1 MKYYVSNESSRFAE
15 KTAELE
21 KHTNNMRVVKLYPD
35 IKKQEIFGFGGAF
48 TESSAYVWS
57 RMSKEQQDKIIDL
70 YFGDSGNKYN
80 FCRCHIQSCDF
91 SLGNRAYVEPG
102 DSELKTFSIDGDRK
116 YIIPFVKAALEKNS
130 EIEFMASP
138 WSPPA
143 FMKDTGDMN
152 KGSLLK
158 EYYGAWAKLMVKYV
172 DAYKA
177 EGINITRVS
186 VQNEPEATHSLW
198 DSCYYTAEEEGD
210 FAVNYL
216 RKELDAAG
224 FSDIKIIIWDHNK
237 DRIVERAA
245 KTFSIPGAYDAT
257 SGIGFH
263 WYTGDHFES
272 VQYASEKY
280 PDKELIFTEGCVEYS
295 LGMKEPIENAERYAH
310 DIIGNLKAGMNGFID
325 WNLILDTQGGP
336 NHVKNFCDAPIMCDV
351 DSDTVIEKLSYC
363 YIGHFS
369 RFIQKGAR
377 RILVSTF
384 DKGLE
389 STAFENPDGSI
400 VAVILNTTDK
410 EKAFEL
416 QVGDKGCNI
425 NMDAHSILT
434 ACL

>member
-1 MKYYVSNESSRFAE
+1 MKYYVSNDNCRFVE
-15 KTAELE
+15 KSAELE
-21 KHTNNMRVVKLYPD
+21 KHTDNMRVIKIYPD
-35 IKKQEIFGFGGAF
+35 IKKQEILGFGGAF

-57 RMSKEQQDKIIDL
+57 LMDKEQQEKIISL
-70 YFGDSGNKYN
+70 YFGEDGNKYN

-116 YIIPFVKAALEKNS
+116 YIIPFIKAALKRNS

-143 FMKDTGDMN
+143 FMKDSKDMN

-158 EYYGAWAKLMVKYV
+158 EYYSAWAKLMVKYIA
-172 DAYKA
+172 AYKA
-177 EGINITRVS
+177 EGIEISRVT
-186 VQNEPEATHSLW
+186 VQNEPAAYHNLW
-198 DSCYYTAEEEGD
+198 DLCYYTAEQEGD

-224 FSDIKIIIWDHNK
+224 FSNIKIIIWDHNK
-237 DRIVERAA
+237 DRIIERAESI
-245 KTFSIPGAYDAT
+245 FSIPGAYDAT

-263 WYTGDHFES
+263 WYTGDHFEE
-272 VQYASEKY
+272 VQYANEKY

-310 DIIGNLKAGMNGFID
+310 DIIGNLKSGMNGFID
-325 WNLILDTQGGP
+325 WNLVLDSKGGP
-336 NHVKNFCDAPIMCDV
+336 NHAGNFCDAPTMCDI
-351 DSDTVIEKLSYC
+351 DNNTINERLSYC

-369 RFIQKGAR
+369 RFIQKGAHR
-377 RILVSTF
+377 LLVSSF
-384 DKGLE
+384 DSKLE

-400 VAVILNTTDK
+400 AVIILNTTDN
-410 EKAFEL
+410 EKTFEIQL
-416 QVGDKGCNI
+416 GDNGCNI
-425 NMDAHSILT
+425 IIEPHSIIT
-434 ACL
+434 ALL